1 MSPHQFLQD
10 LALVLCAAAVT
21 TIACQRL
28 RLPVV
33 LGYLL
38 AGIIVGPHTPIP
50 FFAHEETVRTLAELG
65 VILLMFS
72 LGLEFNLRALARII
86 PTAGVVALIEVGLT
100 FALGFQVASLAG
112 LDTGASLLAGALVSI
127 SSTMIVSH
135 AFQDLQ
141 FEKRTREFV
150 FGILIAE
157 DLVAILML
165 ATFSAL
171 SAGSGNTGNI
181 LLKSAGRLVLVVTAL
196 LGVGLLVVPRLFRS
210 IVGLHRKETLLVT
223 SVGFCFALALLA
235 QSQGLSVALGAFLAG
250 ALISEAGVARHVEPL
265 VEPLKD
271 MFTGIFFVSIGML
284 FDPAAAV
291 HDGFLVLALA
301 LAVVVGK
308 SVGVTVG
315 SFLSGQTVRTA
326 VQSGMSL
333 TQIGE
338 FSFVIATV
346 GAGLSSGSERL
357 FSVAVAV
364 AMLTSFTTPLLMG
377 RSERIA
383 LTVDARLPRPLQ
395 TFVSLYGSWLEL
407 LRQPRAVSAWSLV
420 RRGLALLLLYAVAL
434 AAIIIASAVNLA
446 TQEVFLTRRFGFGP
460 AGASALI
467 ILGTA
472 LLTLPFAVGMVR
484 AGRQIAEKLA
494 ARALPPPVRGV
505 DQGRAPRRTLVLAL
519 QVGALLAVGLLIV
532 ATTQPF
538 LPRLSAPA
546 LIALVMLSL
555 GIAFWRAAK
564 DLQGHVRATAEVAA
578 HMLTAEHR
586 RMAPTDVALAQVEQ
600 LLPGIGSLSA
610 FTVEKGGPADKRTL
624 AALNLRGLTGATVVA
639 VNRGDRPL
647 IYPSGAVQ
655 LEAGDVLAL
664 SGTREA
670 VLAATARL
678 TGPALTG
685 GHDGDQ

>member
-1 MSPHQFLQD
+1 VTPHLFLQD
-10 LALVLCAAAVT
+10 LALVLCAAALT
-21 TIACQRL
+21 TIACQKL

-33 LGYLL
+33 LGYLV

-50 FFAHEETVRTLAELG
+50 FFAHDETVRTLAELG

-72 LGLEFNLRALARII
+72 LGLEFNLRTLARII
-86 PTAGVVALIEVGLT
+86 PTGGVVAIIEVGLT
-100 FALGFQVASLAG
+100 FALGFQVAASAG
-112 LDTGASLLAGALVSI
+112 LDTSTSLLAGALVSI

-135 AFQDLQ
+135 AFQDLR
-141 FEKRTREFV
+141 FEKRAREAV

-165 ATFSAL
+165 ATVSAL
-171 SAGSGNTGNI
+171 AAGTGDTGNI
-181 LLKSAGRLVLVVTAL
+181 LKATAGRLVLVVAAL
-196 LGVGLLVVPRLFRS
+196 LGGGLLIVPPLFRA
-210 IVGLHRKETLLVT
+210 IVALRRKETLLVT
-223 SVGFCFALALLA
+223 SVGFCFALALFA

-265 VEPLKD
+265 VEPLRD

-284 FDPAAAV
+284 FDPAGALR
-291 HDGFLVLALA
+291 DWGLVLALT
-301 LAVVVGK
+301 AVVLVGK

-315 SFLSGQTVRTA
+315 SFLSGQPVRTA
-326 VQSGMSL
+326 VQAGMSL

-338 FSFVIATV
+338 FSFVIATI
-346 GAGLSSGSERL
+346 GAGLSAGAGRL

-364 AMLTSFTTPLLMG
+364 AMLTAFTTPLLMG

-383 LTVDARLPRPLQ
+383 LKVDATLPRPLQ
-395 TFVSLYGSWLEL
+395 TFVSLYGSWVEL

-420 RRGLALLLLYAVAL
+420 RHGLALLVLYAVAL
-434 AAIIIASAVNLA
+434 GAIVIASAVNLPTLEA
-446 TQEVFLTRRFGFGP
+446 WFGQQFSL
-460 AGASALI
+460 GADAASMVV

-472 LLTLPFAVGMVR
+472 LVSLPFAVLMVR
-484 AGRQIAEKLA
+484 AGREIAERLA
-494 ARALPPPVRGV
+494 ARALPPPAKGV

-519 QVGALLAVGLLIV
+519 QVGALLAVGLLVV
-532 ATTQPF
+532 AVTQPF

-546 LIALVMLSL
+546 LIVLVMLFL

-564 DLQGHVRATAEVAA
+564 DLQGHMRAGAEVAA

-586 RMAPTDVALAQVEQ
+586 RFDTGDAALLQVEK

-610 FTVEKGGPADKRTL
+610 VTVEPGGPADKRTL
-624 AALNLRGLTGATVVA
+624 AELNLRGLTGATVVA
-639 VNRGDRPL
+639 VSRGDRPL
-647 IYPSGAVQ
+647 IYPSGRVQ

-664 SGTREA
+664 SGTTEA
-670 VLAATARL
+670 ISAASERL
-678 TGPALTG
+678 SGSTM
-685 GHDGDQ
+685 